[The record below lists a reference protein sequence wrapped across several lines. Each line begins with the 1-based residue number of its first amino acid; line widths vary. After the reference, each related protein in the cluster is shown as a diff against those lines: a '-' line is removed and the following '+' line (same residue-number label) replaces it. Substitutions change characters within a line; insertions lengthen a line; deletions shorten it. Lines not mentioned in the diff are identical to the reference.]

1 MESAVI
7 LQVFTGMV
15 EKYKLVIKMYVAS
28 GHGKML
34 QGAVYTPVSIH
45 MAGIYTHSLSLMSN

>member
-7 LQVFTGMV
+7 LRFTGMV

-28 GHGKML
+28 GRGKML